1 MKFRSCRA
9 TVKQIAEPDT
19 WNEKREP
26 SRYGVSLNEIKYKCI
41 ALIMKR
47 FFLFLFFPLAI
58 NAQFVPAAGQPGSTA
73 IKKDSSIIIN
83 WASACIVNRGLQ
95 DISNP
100 GLGYVSVGDGTSA
113 VGPADVTNVVS
124 LGDRGTAI
132 LTFPQAIKNGSGFDF
147 CVFENSFDPG
157 FLELAFVEVSSDG
170 VNFTRFPAVSNTQ
183 NTLQIGPF
191 DTSNEAV
198 KLNNLA
204 GKYIGGYGVPF
215 DLQELSGTPGLDLE
229 HITHVKIID
238 VVGCIQ
244 PAYASY
250 DSNNKIINDLWSTPF
265 PSGGFDLDAV
275 GVINQAPVGIDEEK
289 QEQLMLYYANEK
301 VFLKTLNIEN
311 KTCTVFD
318 LSGKFVKAFDSDK
331 KLIELDLSDLEKG
344 IYLLEVKNDKRTSH
358 MKLMR

>member
-1 MKFRSCRA
+1 
-9 TVKQIAEPDT
+9 
-19 WNEKREP
+19 
-26 SRYGVSLNEIKYKCI
+26 
-41 ALIMKR
+41 MKR
-47 FFLFLFFPLAI
+47 FFLFFIFPFAI
-58 NAQFVPAAGQPGSTA
+58 KAQFAPAAGLPGSTA

-83 WASACIVNRGLQ
+83 WASACSVNRGFQ

-100 GLGYVSVGDGTSA
+100 GLGSVSVGDGTSA
-113 VGPADVTNVVS
+113 IGPAEVNNVVS
-124 LGDRGTAI
+124 LGDRGTAL
-132 LTFPQAIKNGSGFDF
+132 LTFPQAIRNGSGFDF

-183 NTLQIGPF
+183 STLQIGPF

-275 GVINQAPVGIDEEK
+275 GVINQAPVGIEEEK
-289 QEQLMLYYANEK
+289 QEQFNLYYANEK
-301 VFLKTLNIEN
+301 VFLNTLNNEN

-318 LSGKFVKAFDSDK
+318 LSGKFVKDFNSNK
-331 KLIELDLSDLEKG
+331 KIIELDMYDLEKG
-344 IYLLEVKNDKRTSH
+344 IYLFEVKSGSSTSRT
-358 MKLMR
+358 KLIR